1 MHPALAVLA
10 AALIL
15 PAHASVIGST
25 PTDGDVVTAQPSTFS
40 VVMNEEILVVEGA
53 DGANAMQV
61 TDASGL
67 FYGDGCVSVD
77 GDTVSLDVQLGEAG
91 DYTMTFQ
98 VVSADGH
105 AVSDTV
111 DFAFDPAEGE
121 AGEPGAA
128 EAPVCGAPAET
139 DPGTETDAGTETDGA
154 TESDGVAESNEV
166 TAPVGEG
173 EAAGEAPA
181 EGDGGAFPFVAI
193 GVLAVL
199 AVLAFI
205 AYRAN
210 RLRGD
215 VEERRD
221 DEA

>member
-15 PAHASVIGST
+15 PAHASIIGST
-25 PTDGDVVTAQPSTFS
+25 PTDGDVVTEQPDTFS
-40 VVMNEEILVVEGA
+40 VVMNEQLLVVDGA

-77 GDTVSLDVQLGEAG
+77 GDTASLDAQLGEAG

-98 VVSADGH
+98 LVSADGH

-111 DFAFDPAEGE
+111 DFAFEPVEGE

-139 DPGTETDAGTETDGA
+139 DPGTETDAGSETTGA
-154 TESDGVAESNEV
+154 NESDGVAESNEV
-166 TAPVGEG
+166 TAPVD
-173 EAAGEAPA
+173 EAEGEAPA
-181 EGDGGAFPFVAI
+181 EGEGSTFPFVAI

-205 AYRAN
+205 AYRVN

-215 VEERRD
+215 VKERRD
-221 DEA
+221 DDEA